1 MQRREKMEE
10 KSICKWLLRLIF
22 FVIIGLMGMIVAA
35 FLYKKDSG
43 ILEIIMIPGFMVI
56 ITMLVS
62 VSIETEDRL
71 IDFIDRK
78 EQERSDSDLLEDKF
92 PAAKDVMEQYAAGFE
107 QRQWEHLLYSI
118 QAEAGKN
125 RTGTA
130 EVNVTEKNIA
140 KLLEKEYDVEE
151 WYKESDEWV
160 YKISW
165 GKTASGK
172 YIKNE
177 EE

>member
-1 MQRREKMEE
+1 MEE
-10 KSICKWLLRLIF
+10 KVICKWLLRLIF

-35 FLYKKDSG
+35 FLYKKDS
-43 ILEIIMIPGFMVI
+43 EIIMIPGFMVI

-62 VSIETEDRL
+62 ISIEIEERL

-78 EQERSDSDLLEDKF
+78 EQERSDSDLPDNNF
-92 PAAKDVMEQYAAGFE
+92 PAAQDVMEQYAAGFE

-118 QAEAGKN
+118 QAEAGRN

-130 EVNVTEKNIA
+130 EANVTERNIA